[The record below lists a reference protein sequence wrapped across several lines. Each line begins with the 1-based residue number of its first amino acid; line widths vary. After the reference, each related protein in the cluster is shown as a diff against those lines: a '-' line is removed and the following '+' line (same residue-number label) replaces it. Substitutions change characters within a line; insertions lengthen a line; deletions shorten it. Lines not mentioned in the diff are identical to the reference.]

1 VCICRWLVGKSCPF
15 RRRIFVFEAMHLRL
29 VFVLKILI
37 TISCLVQEF
46 FNI

>member
-15 RRRIFVFEAMHLRL
+15 RRRRSVSEATHLRL
-29 VFVLKILI
+29 VFVLKILV